1 MKQFEF
7 KLNTRLISGA
17 GVFDQLGMRARE
29 LGFKRS
35 LVVTDRDLFSVGY
48 LDRATTQLQKN
59 GIEVFSFHDFG
70 ADPDSNTIEL
80 GRSFAADLNV
90 DSIVGL
96 GGGSSLDCAK
106 GINFVLTNG
115 GRIQDY
121 VGYGKI
127 TSPML
132 PMIGVPTTAGTGS
145 EVQSYAVIADAASHR
160 KLACGDP
167 QAAFRLAILDPQLT
181 YSQPPAVTAASG
193 FDALAHALETYV
205 STSRT
210 PVSEMFSREAWRLL
224 EANYERVVRE
234 PEQQAAR
241 AAMQLGACYAGIA
254 IENSMLGAT
263 HACANPLTARYGTVH
278 GMALAMLLPTVV
290 RWNANVV
297 ADRYTSLFEST
308 TRGAETKSGSTP
320 QGYDAVEALAQRL
333 EQLAAAGGLKTS
345 LSAAGVSQ
353 PDLRMLADDAATQW
367 TGRFNPR
374 PFDVNGAFEIYQ
386 AAW

>member
-17 GVFDQLGMRARE
+17 GAFDQLGLRARD
-29 LGFKRS
+29 LGFKRC
-35 LVVTDRDLFSVGY
+35 LVVTDRDLASVGY
-48 LDRATTQLQKN
+48 LDRATTLLRKN
-59 GIEVFSFHDFG
+59 SIEVFSFHDFG
-70 ADPDSNTIEL
+70 ADPDSSTIEL

-127 TSPML
+127 TNPML

-181 YSQPPAVTAASG
+181 FSQPAAVTAASG
-193 FDALAHALETYV
+193 FDALAHAVETYV

-224 EANYERVVRE
+224 EANYEVVVRQSNE
-234 PEQQAAR
+234 PAAR

-278 GMALAMLLPTVV
+278 GKALAMLLPTVV
-290 RWNANVV
+290 RWNTNVV
-297 ADRYTSLFEST
+297 GERYASLFEST
-308 TRGAETKSGSTP
+308 NRNAGMRSGAVPRGTGCRGSARTTSGAT
-320 QGYDAVEALAQRL
+320 GGGR
-333 EQLAAAGGLKTS
+333 GLKNEFVRSWSFATRS
-345 LSAAGVSQ
+345 KNAGRRSW
-353 PDLRMLADDAATQW
+353 DAMDWA
-367 TGRFNPR
+367 
-374 PFDVNGAFEIYQ
+374 I
-386 AAW
+386 